1 MCWTNDD
8 NKKTVWK
15 GMSKLDCRLG
25 SFQIPK
31 ELAKQYTNAE
41 RMGQL
46 SADRFRQRVS
56 NKLINNQSSNQQ
68 WLSIMYALHDAVL
81 TTNGIS
87 NSLAL
92 RAASYWLGSSST
104 W

>member
-8 NKKTVWK
+8 NKKTVRK

-46 SADRFRQRVS
+46 LLIDSA
-56 NKLINNQSSNQQ
+56 KELAIN
-68 WLSIMYALHDAVL
+68 
-81 TTNGIS
+81 
-87 NSLAL
+87 
-92 RAASYWLGSSST
+92 
-104 W
+104 